1 MARPRKEES
10 QKAVRQSVS
19 FDPEQFQRLQEYC
32 TRKERSVSWCVRKA
46 MEQWLKDKGV

>member
-19 FDPEQFQRLQEYC
+19 FDPEQFQRLQEY
-32 TRKERSVSWCVRKA
+32 TAHVKKEMSA
-46 MEQWLKDKGV
+46 GA

>member
-19 FDPEQFQRLQEYC
+19 FDPEQFQHLQEYC
-32 TRKERSVSWCVRKA
+32 TREERSVGWCVRKA

>member
-10 QKAVRQSVS
+10 QKAVRQSLS

-32 TRKERSVSWCVRKA
+32 TREERNVSWCVRKA